1 MSRQNFNRP
10 GRPKYISSQPI
21 TQSLYNPSLTP
32 LPNSVYPNSL
42 SELILILDQEMEEKS
57 KLEVTLIGEADPD
70 ASASSSSSS
79 SAEQV
84 AAMLHESESES
95 EKKIESDD
103 SEMVKKTESA
113 SVSFLFSEPA
123 IRFWF
128 CRKLI
133 RVWFCFAKQSESE
146 KGDIVETEASKV
158 KTAVLGPPGPKFSEP
173 AIRAS
178 PRRSTSSR
186 LRLKLMALRARSGLL
201 CLVVLVPKSHRSQVK
216 EVLKITS
223 SAGKE
228 AGDIAIGCS
237 FYLSSLS

>member
-201 CLVVLVPKSHRSQVK
+201 CLVVLVPKSHRQVK

>member
-123 IRFWF
+123 IR
-128 CRKLI
+128 
-133 RVWFCFAKQSESE
+133 
-146 KGDIVETEASKV
+146 
-158 KTAVLGPPGPKFSEP
+158 
-173 AIRAS
+173 AS

-201 CLVVLVPKSHRSQVK
+201 CLVVLVPKSHRQVK

>member
-1 MSRQNFNRP
+1 
-10 GRPKYISSQPI
+10 
-21 TQSLYNPSLTP
+21 
-32 LPNSVYPNSL
+32 
-42 SELILILDQEMEEKS
+42 MEEKS

-146 KGDIVETEASKV
+146 KGDIVVETEDGSES
-158 KTAVLGPPGPKFSEP
+158 KTAVLGPPGPKMTSPLQFIPRVLSTELQR
-173 AIRAS
+173 AAVLDKNDHTTEKSVKEDELKKKKMIRAIMEGALEE
-178 PRRSTSSR
+178 SSF
-186 LRLKLMALRARSGLL
+186 K
-201 CLVVLVPKSHRSQVK
+201 C
-216 EVLKITS
+216 E
-223 SAGKE
+223 
-228 AGDIAIGCS
+228 
-237 FYLSSLS
+237 

>member
-113 SVSFLFSEPA
+113 S
-123 IRFWF
+123 
-128 CRKLI
+128 
-133 RVWFCFAKQSESE
+133 SESE

-201 CLVVLVPKSHRSQVK
+201 CLVVLVPKSHRIDLCEFSNLSNPKHVK
-216 EVLKITS
+216 HLHGFSSKHRYEYITDT
-223 SAGKE
+223 GWFRRK
-228 AGDIAIGCS
+228 
-237 FYLSSLS
+237 

>member
-113 SVSFLFSEPA
+113 S
-123 IRFWF
+123 
-128 CRKLI
+128 
-133 RVWFCFAKQSESE
+133 QSESE

-201 CLVVLVPKSHRSQVK
+201 CLVVLVPKSHRIDLCEFSNLSNPKHVK
-216 EVLKITS
+216 HLHGFSSKHRYEYITDT
-223 SAGKE
+223 GWFRRK
-228 AGDIAIGCS
+228 
-237 FYLSSLS
+237 

>member
-113 SVSFLFSEPA
+113 S
-123 IRFWF
+123 
-128 CRKLI
+128 
-133 RVWFCFAKQSESE
+133 SESE

-201 CLVVLVPKSHRSQVK
+201 CLVVLVPKSHRQVK